1 MATLAAKRVATV
13 EDDEAHE
20 GLRVALS
27 AAQLAAVLENE
38 TLEQGATL
46 GNRVIGGLRLLGCGG
61 ELVGAGALL
70 LTPEPTMLTKAGGVA
85 LGAHGVDQCITGGRQ
100 LWTGREARSLA
111 DRGAS
116 ALAESLG
123 ATPGAARNFGLAA
136 EIIVPVGGALLA
148 NAVRTGAVRGG
159 RIVLM
164 RHEASSQASRLGG
177 HTITRHVGRS
187 EAQLRQ
193 RIAET
198 ASTRRPP
205 AMISTFDDLATAERA
220 ITRGLQAH
228 KTAIQ
233 SWARSGANNN
243 LVLEHAIGR
252 EVGMGVARVSGH
264 TQRLSRVKIVL
275 KKETYNGMPHYILT
289 SFPI

>member
-1 MATLAAKRVATV
+1 MATLAARRVASADS
-13 EDDEAHE
+13 EEPHE
-20 GLRVALS
+20 GLKIALS

-38 TLEQGATL
+38 TIEEGGTL
-46 GNRVIGGLRLLGCGG
+46 GNRLIGGLRLLGCGG
-61 ELVGAGALL
+61 ELIGAGALL
-70 LTPEPTMLTKAGGVA
+70 LAPEPTMLTKAGGVA
-85 LGAHGVDQCITGGRQ
+85 LGAHGIDQCVTGGRQ
-100 LWTGREARSLA
+100 IWTGREARSLA

-136 EIIVPVGGALLA
+136 EIVVPVGGALLA

-164 RHEASSQASRLGG
+164 RHEAANQASRLGG
-177 HTITRHVGRS
+177 HTVARHVGRT

-198 ASTRRPP
+198 ASARRPP

-220 ITRGLQAH
+220 VTRGLQAH
-228 KTAIQ
+228 KAAIQ

-243 LVLEHAIGR
+243 LVLDFTIGR
-252 EVGMGVARVSGH
+252 EVGLGVVRASGQA
-264 TQRLSRVKIVL
+264 QRLSRIKIVL